1 VAKYLNM
8 MGNISVTHLHLY
20 DLVECAGKYLPLKK
34 YAIDT
39 YPVIITIIGIKL
51 LLQKKI
57 RERRGGNG
65 TIIRS
70 VYYVWAVGTKQY
82 E

>member
-8 MGNISVTHLHLY
+8 MGNISITHLHLY
-20 DLVECAGKYLPLKK
+20 GLVGCAGKYLHLKK

-39 YPVIITIIGIKL
+39 YPVLITIIGIKL

-57 RERRGGNG
+57 RERRGGGG